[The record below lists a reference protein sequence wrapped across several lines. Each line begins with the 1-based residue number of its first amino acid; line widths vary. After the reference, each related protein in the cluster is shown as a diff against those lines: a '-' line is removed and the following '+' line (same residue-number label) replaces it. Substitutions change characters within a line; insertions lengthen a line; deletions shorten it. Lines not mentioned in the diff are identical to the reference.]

1 MYFHLEIINIMKA
14 SDHGSIHTWSQGSAV
29 LWYYGN
35 MLLWYYGN
43 MLLWYYGNMLLWYYG
58 NMYTKKLP
66 RIIPATII
74 QVTITPFFVVLRFV
88 LFTSLL
94 YPSSNSA
101 LSIV

>member
-1 MYFHLEIINIMKA
+1 MYFHPEIINIMKA

-29 LWYYGN
+29 LWYYGI
-35 MLLWYYGN
+35 
-43 MLLWYYGNMLLWYYG
+43 
-58 NMYTKKLP
+58 MYTKKLP

>member
-29 LWYYGN
+29 LWYYGI
-35 MLLWYYGN
+35 MVLWYYGI
-43 MLLWYYGNMLLWYYG
+43 
-58 NMYTKKLP
+58 MYTKKLP

>member
-1 MYFHLEIINIMKA
+1 MVPYIPGHKVARYYGIM
-14 SDHGSIHTWSQGSAV
+14 V
-29 LWYYGN
+29 LWYYGI
-35 MLLWYYGN
+35 
-43 MLLWYYGNMLLWYYG
+43 
-58 NMYTKKLP
+58 MYTKKLP

-88 LFTSLL
+88 LFISLL

>member
-1 MYFHLEIINIMKA
+1 MVPYIPGHKVARYYGIM
-14 SDHGSIHTWSQGSAV
+14 V
-29 LWYYGN
+29 LWYYGI
-35 MLLWYYGN
+35 MVLWYYGI
-43 MLLWYYGNMLLWYYG
+43 
-58 NMYTKKLP
+58 MYTKKLP

>member
-1 MYFHLEIINIMKA
+1 MKA
-14 SDHGSIHTWSQGSAV
+14 SDHGSIHTGSQGSAV
-29 LWYYGN
+29 LWYYGI
-35 MLLWYYGN
+35 MVLWYYGII
-43 MLLWYYGNMLLWYYG
+43 
-58 NMYTKKLP
+58 YTKKLP

>member
-1 MYFHLEIINIMKA
+1 MVPYIPGHKVA
-14 SDHGSIHTWSQGSAV
+14 
-29 LWYYGN
+29 WYYGI
-35 MLLWYYGN
+35 
-43 MLLWYYGNMLLWYYG
+43 
-58 NMYTKKLP
+58 MYTKKLP